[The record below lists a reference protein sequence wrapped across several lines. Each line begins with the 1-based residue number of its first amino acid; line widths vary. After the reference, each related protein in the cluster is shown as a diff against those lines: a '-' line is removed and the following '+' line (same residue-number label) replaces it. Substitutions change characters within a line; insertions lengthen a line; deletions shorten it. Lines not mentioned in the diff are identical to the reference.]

1 MTADLILAAATLL
14 SAFACI
20 WATLRNP
27 NRPYFKEF

>member
-1 MTADLILAAATLL
+1 MITDLLLAAATLL

-20 WATLRNP
+20 WAILRNP